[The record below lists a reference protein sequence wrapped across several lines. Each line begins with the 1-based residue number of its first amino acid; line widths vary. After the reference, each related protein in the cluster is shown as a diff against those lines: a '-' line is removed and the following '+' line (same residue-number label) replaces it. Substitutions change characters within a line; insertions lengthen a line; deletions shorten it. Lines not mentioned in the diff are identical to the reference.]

1 MARRHL
7 NRVLLTSMA
16 LLVFGVLVAGTVIL
30 SSKSV
35 LFRTPFVADSHCDG
49 SAITLFNPFRNREP
63 EIAADEFLNL
73 LKAGDCD
80 RAVQDLPSELK
91 TPRCLKEKEYP
102 LSSWRLKDRDDE
114 GDQKVTLSYCYKS
127 QASES
132 EEHLWLVLEKKGS
145 WKTTNFWRVY

>member
-1 MARRHL
+1 MAIRHL
-7 NRVLLTSMA
+7 NRVLLTITA
-16 LLVFGVLVAGTVIL
+16 LLVIGVFVASILIL

-35 LFRTPFVADSHCDG
+35 LFRTPFVADSHCGG

-73 LKAGDCD
+73 LKAGQCD

-102 LSSWRLKDRDDE
+102 LSSWRLKDRDE
-114 GDQKVTLSYCYKS
+114 GDQKVTLAYCYKS

-132 EEHLWLVLEKKGS
+132 EERLWLILEKKGS
-145 WKTTNFWRVY
+145 WTTINFWRVY